1 MVKYSQCRHCGEI
14 TKYIETDAGA
24 FVDLGHIKLTENE
37 QLIARIKGEWQT
49 FKFICT
55 KVDCE
60 YKRDIK

>member
-1 MVKYSQCRHCGEI
+1 M
-14 TKYIETDAGA
+14 KYIETNTGKYI
-24 FVDLGHIKLTENE
+24 DLGYVELTKDE

-55 KVDCE
+55 KADCE